1 MQCRPQGNDVAVLG
15 VDVQESGVV
24 RVFDQ
29 MSFGTY
35 YSENPDRNA
44 ANIAFI
50 DGILDPIAGTGE
62 VKVEANDSSGINRVL
77 VAYTAGQGQ
86 WESKDLDFDEQT
98 QKWTG
103 VIPGAN
109 TTLFFVQVVDN
120 AGNVAVN
127 ENKGRYYTLAPPPP
141 LATGR
146 QVGSRVYLP
155 VVER

>member
-1 MQCRPQGNDVAVLG
+1 
-15 VDVQESGVV
+15 V
-24 RVFDQ
+24 RIFDQ

-35 YSENPDRNA
+35 YSESPDRNA

-50 DGILDPIAGTGE
+50 DGILDPVAGTGE
-62 VKVEANDSSGINRVL
+62 VKVEANDSSGIHRVL

-86 WESKDLDFDEQT
+86 WESKDLEFDEQT

-103 VIPGAN
+103 AIPGAN

-127 ENKGRYYTLAPPPP
+127 ENKGRYYSLAPPPP

-155 VVER
+155 VVVR